1 MILSVHDNVNNEIIN
16 EVSKVVAESFEL
28 NDRQRVSLLNDI
40 KEDVNVTK
48 NENSLILDKG
58 SIKLTTN
65 VVNIDH
71 HLKQVWNTYFNI
83 LMTHPQE
90 PILIV
95 GPSGYKEYIAKLVTG
110 NNYKSVNLSKDSTTS
125 SLIGSI
131 NLTDRKSVITML
143 FDILSRI
150 DANNTKFTECN
161 EIKNS
166 YFEGRFNESIFYN
179 FIESIR
185 ENKNES
191 MIFVII
197 QITSNII
204 NLINQN
210 DEFSTM
216 LSNYITIFKP
226 GLITSAILQQKAL
239 ILKNF
244 SHPPI
249 SVIERLNELFSITP
263 ELTLSE
269 DFTNTIV
276 PDHSQKISVDK
287 FRVFATVTNGE
298 KSKLSEAM
306 LSRMT
311 IIRSYTYNKEDY
323 QYIFNKMFWKNLQE
337 EEWDNLTLNQKFL
350 INNIAKR
357 ISEKIHD
364 EDSVKCFGLA
374 LNMLNMIPDN
384 ELYKPLEIDNGNV
397 VSKKIFAIPYNYIEP
412 KTKPVATKSINALT
426 NLLFSA
432 AKMKYSSIIQGP
444 CGTGKSTVIKYLAEL
459 FDAELTTV
467 RISSSTTIEHIY
479 GQNELIQNEN
489 GASFHFKKTALL
501 EKITGNGS
509 NGRPVWV
516 IFEEIDQASDSL
528 LDSLVQLF
536 DSELNQ
542 ILLPNGTTEVKNDY
556 IIFGLSSRQFYNE
569 NILNNAVCFE
579 QEDYSEDEFTKIC
592 EELYI
597 KDSNFSN
604 DEFIKNF
611 PHKLYQWKAIAKE
624 KQISFPITI
633 RTFKNFIDLVK
644 QNPDTVAE
652 IENQIYKSIFSEN
665 LLKRDNNEEEEE
677 TKVSVED
684 GYTTINGIRYSYY
697 IQDES
702 KQALIQN
709 LTTPQKSLFV
719 ILSSISK
726 TFRLSLSKDQPL
738 QERLMQ

>member
-1 MILSVHDNVNNEIIN
+1 MDPKLMEFLQNTTNLMIAIRESNLLKSKPWSFREARRFFRRILYFNNNITIRPYHHACFMILSVHDNVNNEIIN

-65 VVNIDH
+65 VVNIDP

-276 PDHSQKISVDK
+276 PDHSQKIS
-287 FRVFATVTNGE
+287 
-298 KSKLSEAM
+298 
-306 LSRMT
+306 
-311 IIRSYTYNKEDY
+311 
-323 QYIFNKMFWKNLQE
+323 LQVHTE
-337 EEWDNLTLNQKFL
+337 
-350 INNIAKR
+350 
-357 ISEKIHD
+357 
-364 EDSVKCFGLA
+364 
-374 LNMLNMIPDN
+374 
-384 ELYKPLEIDNGNV
+384 
-397 VSKKIFAIPYNYIEP
+397 
-412 KTKPVATKSINALT
+412 
-426 NLLFSA
+426 
-432 AKMKYSSIIQGP
+432 
-444 CGTGKSTVIKYLAEL
+444 
-459 FDAELTTV
+459 TT
-467 RISSSTTIEHIY
+467 SFF
-479 GQNELIQNEN
+479 EN
-489 GASFHFKKTALL
+489 T
-501 EKITGNGS
+501 
-509 NGRPVWV
+509 
-516 IFEEIDQASDSL
+516 
-528 LDSLVQLF
+528 
-536 DSELNQ
+536 
-542 ILLPNGTTEVKNDY
+542 
-556 IIFGLSSRQFYNE
+556 
-569 NILNNAVCFE
+569 
-579 QEDYSEDEFTKIC
+579 
-592 EELYI
+592 
-597 KDSNFSN
+597 
-604 DEFIKNF
+604 
-611 PHKLYQWKAIAKE
+611 
-624 KQISFPITI
+624 
-633 RTFKNFIDLVK
+633 
-644 QNPDTVAE
+644 
-652 IENQIYKSIFSEN
+652 IFSKN
-665 LLKRDNNEEEEE
+665 
-677 TKVSVED
+677 V
-684 GYTTINGIRYSYY
+684 
-697 IQDES
+697 
-702 KQALIQN
+702 
-709 LTTPQKSLFV
+709 
-719 ILSSISK
+719 
-726 TFRLSLSKDQPL
+726 
-738 QERLMQ
+738 